1 MLLTRFFDAKR
12 VPVSN
17 EERQAMSKD
26 APANV
31 YPLLATR
38 SDIVMPGEVVP
49 LEVGRK
55 SSLRAIDAAKKD
67 GSEIIL
73 CAQKDA
79 EVENPSSHD
88 LLSVGV
94 KAEITQVNKHSPN
107 HYTVIV
113 RAVQRVTLT
122 GLWQTEPYLIATCEP
137 FVSVPAPKGQST
149 DDILTR
155 IRGALIAILAEDAED
170 IENLRDSL
178 EDIKDPDGLVDLAI
192 AHVEF
197 ERDDLIKLLCE
208 PNADKRLRAVLPDI
222 ERLGEVLKMKNDIK
236 GQILDDDSK
245 RHKEQVLR
253 ARMRSIKEELGESDD
268 DSELDE
274 LKTKIDEGGLSAEAS
289 KAANKQLRRMR
300 DMQTGSAEYN
310 VALNYVQWLLDLPWI
325 KETEDTLDVSAA
337 RAILEAD
344 HAGLEKVKKRI
355 LEFIAVRKLAPH
367 KQGPILCLA
376 GPPGVGKTSL
386 GRSIATALGR
396 EYVRIA
402 LGGVRDDSEIRG
414 HRRTYVGALPGRIVT
429 GLKKAGTVNPV
440 FVLDEID
447 KMSSGSRGDPA
458 SAMLEVLDPEQNA
471 EFSDHY
477 IEIPVDLSKVMFLAT
492 ANSLETIPGPLLDRM
507 EIIQLPGYT
516 SEEKMTIARN
526 YLVPRQTGEHG
537 MNKDQLTITD
547 DALRSLIDNYT
558 RESGVR
564 NLEREVA
571 TLCRSAAVEVAGGK
585 EEKQTINFDRVTEIL
600 GPIKFK
606 PETADRKP
614 QVGVSTGLAW
624 TPVGGDIL
632 FIEARAMPGRG
643 ELKLTGQ
650 LGDVMTESVRCA
662 LSWIRSNSET
672 LGVDDSKIDTID
684 LHMHLPSGAI
694 KKDGPSAGV
703 AIAAALSSI
712 LSNKPI
718 RHDVACTGEITLRG
732 HVLPVGG
739 IKSKVLAAHR
749 AGIKIILLP
758 ERNKKDIIDIPE
770 SVRNDLDIRVVSRA
784 IDAFK
789 VLFSDP
795 SVELP
800 KPPPQSK
807 KPKSTQASGANQA

>member
-1 MLLTRFFDAKR
+1 M
-12 VPVSN
+12 SS
-17 EERQAMSKD
+17 EET
-26 APANV
+26 APKLF
-31 YPLLATR
+31 PLLATR

-67 GSEIIL
+67 GAEIVL

-79 EVENPSSHD
+79 EVENPSGND
-88 LLSVGV
+88 LLTIGV
-94 KAEITQVNKHSPN
+94 RAEITQVNKHSAS

-113 RAVQRVTLT
+113 RAIERVTIS
-122 GLWQTEPYLIATCEP
+122 GLVQNDPYLVATVSP
-137 FVSVPAPKGQST
+137 FQTIPAPAGRST

-155 IRGALIAILAEDAED
+155 IRGALVAILADDAED
-170 IENLRDSL
+170 IDSLRDSL
-178 EDIKDPDGLVDLAI
+178 NEVKNPDELVDLAI

-197 ERDDLIKLLCE
+197 EREDLVKLLCE
-208 PNADKRLRAVLPDI
+208 PNVDKRLRTVLPDI
-222 ERLGEVLKMKNDIK
+222 ERLGEVLRMKNDIK

-253 ARMRSIKEELGESDD
+253 ARMRSIKDELGESDD
-268 DSELDE
+268 DSELDD
-274 LKTKIDEGGLSAEAS
+274 LKAKVDEGGLSDEAY
-289 KAANKQLRRMR
+289 KAANKQIRRMR
-300 DMQTGSAEYN
+300 DMQTGAAEYN
-310 VALNYVQWLLDLPWI
+310 VALNYVQWLLDMPWSKI
-325 KETEDTLDVSAA
+325 TEDTLDVPAA

-414 HRRTYVGALPGRIVT
+414 HRRTYVGALPGRIAT
-429 GLKKAGTVNPV
+429 GLKKAGSINPV

-458 SAMLEVLDPEQNA
+458 SAMLEVLDPEQNG

-477 IEIPVDLSKVMFLAT
+477 IEVPIDLSKVMFIAT

-516 SEEKMTIARN
+516 SEEKMTISRN
-526 YLVPRQTGEHG
+526 YLVPRQIGEHG
-537 MNKDQLTITD
+537 MTKDQLDIKD
-547 DALRSLIDNYT
+547 SALRSLIDNYT

-571 TLCRSAAVEVAGGK
+571 TLCRAAAVEVAGGK
-585 EEKQTINFDRVTEIL
+585 EDAQTIDADRVVEIL
-600 GPIKFK
+600 GPIKFT
-606 PETADRKP
+606 PEVADRAP

-624 TPVGGDIL
+624 TPVGGAIL
-632 FIEARAMPGRG
+632 FIEAREMPGRG

-662 LSWIRSNSET
+662 LSWIRANSKE
-672 LGVDDSKIDTID
+672 LGVDETKLETMD

-703 AIAAALSSI
+703 AIAAALASI
-712 LSNKPI
+712 LNGKTI

-732 HVLPVGG
+732 RVLPVGG

-749 AGIKIILLP
+749 AGIKIVLLP
-758 ERNKKDIIDIPE
+758 ERNAKDIIDIPE
-770 SVRNDLDIRVVSRA
+770 SVRNELDIRTVSKA
-784 IDAFK
+784 MDALK
-789 VLFSDP
+789 VLFS
-795 SVELP
+795 SVDSDVAS
-800 KPPPQSK
+800 PPPPMK
-807 KPKSTQASGANQA
+807 NVVDKNNNSTLG